1 MKKAKI
7 VLVGA
12 QHTGKTSIVSRYVYG
27 DFTMQTISTTQPA
40 FSQKQV
46 THKHK
51 EVTLEIWDTA
61 GQERY
66 HALSPLFYR
75 DANAG
80 IAVFDIT
87 DASSFQRASKWIT
100 ELKKERG
107 DDVFIVVAGNK
118 TDLES
123 QRAIDKS
130 EGLKLAQGIK
140 APYFETSAKNNDNI
154 EALFNAIL
162 DYIVEKVPDTGKG
175 EKSLKGNIKFEEGG
189 GRQGGGCRC

>member
-1 MKKAKI
+1 MTKAKI

-27 DFTMQTISTTQPA
+27 DFTMHTISTTQPA
-40 FSQKQV
+40 FSQKKV

-51 EVTLEIWDTA
+51 EISLEIWDTA

-75 DANAG
+75 DADAG
-80 IAVFDIT
+80 IVVFDLT
-87 DASSFQRASKWIT
+87 DAESFQRASKWTT

-118 TDLES
+118 CDLES
-123 QRAIDKS
+123 ARKIDKN
-130 EGLKLAQGIK
+130 EALKFAQGIK
-140 APYFETSAKNNDNI
+140 APYFETSAKNNENIESLFNTILDNI
-154 EALFNAIL
+154 ADKITENS
-162 DYIVEKVPDTGKG
+162 KG
-175 EKSLKGNIKFEEGG
+175 EKSLKGSIKFEEPGQ
-189 GRQGGGCRC
+189 QGGKCRC